1 MPLNKLEN
9 FIKNTDGRTI
19 YVNPNDINATDAISN
34 QGTSLTE
41 PFRTVQRA
49 LIESAR
55 FSYVRGN
62 DNDLIEKT
70 TIVLYPGNH
79 TIDNRPGYG
88 IKTNNIGA
96 AVAVSPTGEEVAPAT
111 VFNLKSDTNFD
122 IESTNNILWHFNSIY
137 GGVVVPRGTSIVG
150 MDLRK
155 TKIRPK
161 YVPNPTDPSVDGSAI
176 FRITGSCYF
185 WQFTIF
191 DGPEN
196 GLVYTDPKDFSLN
209 NQSRPSFSHHKLT
222 GFEYA
227 DGVNPIERF
236 GELTDLQMYYDKLS
250 NAYNEASGRNIDE
263 KFPQDPEG
271 FAPMLPEYQIVGA
284 FATDPIRI
292 ASLISGDGF
301 TPDSV
306 ITVETVIPHGLSTG
320 TPIKI
325 RGVAVSDYN
334 ISTKVAVIISPT
346 SFTYP
351 LAFVRPELPARP
363 SVSSATVTVETDTV
377 TGASPYIFNVSM
389 RSVWGINGMLA
400 DGAKAT
406 GFRSMVVAQFTAIS
420 LQKDDRAFVKYNDQ
434 SRRYN
439 GINVST
445 TVRGAE
451 LSAESS
457 STNSATV
464 YHLDPRAVY
473 RPEWETTHIKMS
485 NDAVI
490 QIVSVFAIGFNQHFA
505 AVNGADASITNSN
518 SNFGQFALLSIGFK
532 NDAFAKDDTG
542 FVTQVITPKT
552 AYNPSE
558 DEISRIGWV
567 NIDFDITRT
576 QAIPAQLY
584 LLGYTNK
591 EDRPPFINQGFRL
604 GANNEEVLYQE
615 TAASGD
621 KQASIFM
628 VDNLISGANRA
639 AFGTNIAVKS
649 YPVLA
654 GPGQGPTSGS
664 TLTLP
669 PHGLLNGETIRV
681 FSANADLPE
690 NMEEGQ
696 LYYANVVDTENIRI
710 STSESNALNDIFL
723 EIFGGT
729 ELRVESRVNDKSAGE
744 PGHPMQFDDIVG
756 NWFVHTNSN
765 SELYQYIILNP
776 TSQEGFDFVSYY
788 LRASDN
794 RSLDDKLYRLRYVI
808 PKETSN
814 AKPPTPGYVIQ
825 SSSTTG
831 ARNNDDFDLTTLTF
845 RDYEYDRNPRY
856 IVDCNYIPITAEI
869 EVRSQIPH
877 QLSVGDKINTLNI
890 TSTKNP
896 DAVDGRGYDGEF
908 LVTRVDNA
916 RVFRY
921 SSTDIKGF
929 TRDLIGDLFTNDTN
943 DRNILLPR
951 FQRKDNQTDVFVY
964 RIEEIVAFTE
974 GVRDGIYHL
983 FCVNGSNAVTETFTK
998 RNYNQPI
1005 EDLYPQLDTDN
1016 INNNPA
1022 SSVTFAARAPLGKV
1036 SIDNKQTSIT
1046 RETIDKLTKS
1056 QNENVIELV
1065 TEGASETV
1073 IEFQRE
1079 HQYNGVYNY
1088 TTLNGGSGYTD
1099 GTYYNVKLLTDGIFW
1114 DGASAEVTVIAGSV
1128 TELVIMDPGS
1138 GYKAGDTLFL
1148 DPSGLGP
1155 GGGATVS
1162 ISASDIESSIG
1173 FIAQFTGGG
1182 VLNPD
1187 SFAPIIDVPSAS
1199 SITVHNESIAG
1210 VTTSMYVLTTDS
1222 GTDITSTQFDAASG
1236 ITTFTTNSTTG
1247 FGLQRG
1253 NSFVVFD
1260 VDGKNLGKYYV
1271 SAVPVPSTVTAVTN
1285 ADVSSAVTLGKC
1297 GYDDNDANTGPGGEN
1312 IGVRGVAAFDLGI
1325 FYLVDGSGTDNQL
1338 TLSANDGG
1346 VTGSVAQK
1354 LPLGRYLQLGSEIVR
1369 IASTSFDGLNL
1380 NIVTVIRG
1388 ALGTSVINHPVGTK
1402 VRAIKPLAIELRRPS
1417 ILRASGHTFEYLGYG
1432 PGNYSTALPQLQ
1444 VRQLPDDEV
1453 YLVQAQEL
1461 SCGQVVY
1468 TGMSDNGDFYIGN
1481 TKYSATSGTQITFD
1495 VPIPT
1500 IAGQN
1505 ASNNNVVFDE
1515 VIINR
1520 RLFVAG
1526 GDANEVLSQ
1535 FDGPVKFTETVNLES
1550 SLGVTGNS
1558 SLNTLSILSTLNSVS
1573 LDNGGALTVRGGA
1586 AIAKDLYVGG
1596 DVELTDLTVNGNLD
1610 VLGDAEFGQDVDIV
1624 GAVDIG
1630 ETLTVGG
1637 NFTGNGAT
1645 NQFNGTL
1652 GVTGDADFDSDV
1664 NIDGSVDIGN
1674 DLDVDGNLVVNG
1686 STNAINGNLT
1696 VTGNITMTRTDRDLY
1711 TNGII
1716 AVSGS
1721 SQMDL
1726 WRNQVNNSADI
1737 SIGGSGNQAK
1747 VIFNT
1752 TKLGTGEGGSDGIA
1766 SSDGGVDIKGSL
1778 VVRDKVIAKEFVGDG
1793 LGKPGS
1799 IIMWGGNATENNEQT
1814 PGSIPKGYLL
1824 CNGRSLS
1831 KNAYPKLYRAIRG
1844 THGETSTTFRIPDL
1858 RERFIVGAGGNN
1870 PNVTQVNGYNIA
1882 GTGGGNFVQLTTA
1895 QIPAHN
1901 HSINQRSVAHTHDVS
1916 GTTSQYNWRHSHS
1929 GTANTQGAHGH
1940 TLQSQGDHTH
1950 PQDFQPA
1957 GGHSHGYTRTSGSS
1971 GGREN
1976 GDNNVV
1982 AELNNFNSGT
1992 NNNGTHA
1999 HPLTLFPNGR
2009 HRHSVEGGSGNHQH
2023 PVSTDSRGEQHSHQW
2038 SGTSTSN
2045 PITHNHTANDTGGGQ
2060 THENRP
2066 PYMALCYIIQYK

>member
-9 FIKNTDGRTI
+9 FIKNTDGRTL
-19 YVNPNDINATDAISN
+19 YVNPADLNATDSISN

-41 PFRTVQRA
+41 PFRTIQRA
-49 LIESAR
+49 LIEAAR

-70 TIVLYPGNH
+70 TIVLYPGDH

-88 IKTNNIGA
+88 IKQDSNGA
-96 AVAVSPTGEEVAPAT
+96 AVAVSPTGLEVAPST

-161 YVPNPTDPSVDGSAI
+161 YVPNPTDRTVGGTAI
-176 FRITGSCYF
+176 FRVTGTCYF

-191 DGPEN
+191 DGAET

-222 GFEYA
+222 AFEYA
-227 DGVNPIERF
+227 DGVTPIQRF
-236 GELTDLQMYYDKLS
+236 GELTDLDMYYDKLS
-250 NAYNEASGRNIDE
+250 NAYNEASGRPIDE
-263 KFPQDPEG
+263 KFPEDPEG
-271 FAPMLPEYQIVGA
+271 FAPMRPEFEIVGA

-306 ITVETVIPHGLSTG
+306 ITVDTVIPNQLSSG

-334 ISTKVAVIISPT
+334 ISTKVATIISPT
-346 SFTYP
+346 RFTYT

-439 GINVST
+439 GINVSQ

-451 LSAESS
+451 LAAESS

-473 RPEWETTHIKMS
+473 RPGWETTHIQMS

-505 AVNGADASITNSN
+505 ALNGADASITNSN

-532 NDAFAKDDTG
+532 NDAFAKDDRG

-558 DEISRIGWV
+558 DEIARIGWV
-567 NIDFDITRT
+567 NIDFELTRT
-576 QAIPAQLY
+576 EAIPGQLY
-584 LLGYTNK
+584 LLGYSNK

-604 GANNEEVLYQE
+604 GANNSEVLYQE
-615 TAASGD
+615 TAVSGP
-621 KQASIFM
+621 QEASIYM
-628 VDNLISGANRA
+628 VDNLIDGNSRA
-639 AFGTNIAVKS
+639 AVGTNVAKKL

-669 PHGLLNGETIRV
+669 VHGLLNGETIRM
-681 FSANADLPE
+681 FSATADLPE
-690 NMEEGQ
+690 NIEEGQ

-710 STSESNALNDIFL
+710 STSESNALNNIFL
-723 EIFGGT
+723 EMFGG
-729 ELRVESRVNDKSAGE
+729 EQLRIESSVNDKAAGE

-765 SELYQYIILNP
+765 SKLYQYIVNNP
-776 TSQEGFDFVSYY
+776 TTSEGIDFVTYY
-788 LRASDN
+788 LRTSDN

-808 PKETSN
+808 PKETIN

-831 ARNNDDFDLTTLTF
+831 ARNNDDFTTNNLTF

-856 IVDCNYIPITAEI
+856 IVDCNFIPVTSEV

-877 QLSVGDKINTLNI
+877 QLSVGDKINTVNI

-921 SSTDIKGF
+921 SSTDVGGF

-951 FQRKDNQTDVFVY
+951 FQRKNNQIDVFVY

-983 FCVNGSNAVTETFTK
+983 FCVNGSNTVTETFTQ

-1016 INNNPA
+1016 VANNPP
-1022 SSVTFAARAPLGKV
+1022 SSVTFASRAPLGKV
-1036 SIDNKQTSIT
+1036 QIDNKQTSIT
-1046 RETIDKLTKS
+1046 RETIDKLTKNS
-1056 QNENVIELV
+1056 NENVISLV
-1065 TEGASETV
+1065 TEGTSETV
-1073 IEFQRE
+1073 IDFTRE
-1079 HQYNGVYNY
+1079 HKFNGVYSY
-1088 TTLNGGSGYTD
+1088 TSLSGGSGYTD
-1099 GTYYNVKLLTDGIFW
+1099 GIYYNVKLLTGGIQW
-1114 DGASAEVTVIAGSV
+1114 NGGSAKVTVISGSV
-1128 TELVIMDPGS
+1128 TDLVIMDPGS
-1138 GYKAGDTLFL
+1138 GNKAGDILFL
-1148 DPSGLGP
+1148 DPIDMGP
-1155 GGGATVS
+1155 GGGAT
-1162 ISASDIESSIG
+1162 ITIGADDIESSIG

-1187 SFAPIIDVPSAS
+1187 SFAPIVDVPSS
-1199 SITVHNESIAG
+1199 TSIVVKNVS
-1210 VTTSMYVLTTDS
+1210 VSPLTTSMYVVATDS
-1222 GTDITSTQFDAASG
+1222 GSPITSYTFDEATQMSTFN
-1236 ITTFTTNSTTG
+1236 TTAENG

-1253 NSFVVFD
+1253 NSFVTFD
-1260 VDGKNLGKYYV
+1260 AEGDPLGKYYV
-1271 SAVPVPSTVTAVTN
+1271 SASPVPTTITAVTGIELGGIS
-1285 ADVSSAVTLGKC
+1285 VVGKC

-1312 IGVRGVAAFDLGI
+1312 VGVRGTAPFDLGI
-1325 FYLVDGSGTDNQL
+1325 FFLIGNSGTGNVI
-1338 TLSANDGG
+1338 TVAANDGG
-1346 VTGSVAQK
+1346 VSGKVAQK
-1354 LPLGRYLQLGSEIVR
+1354 LPLGRYLQLGSEIIRVS
-1369 IASTSFDGLNL
+1369 STSFEGLDL
-1380 NIVTVIRG
+1380 NTVTVIRG
-1388 ALGTSVINHPVGTK
+1388 ALGTSVINHPSGSK
-1402 VRAIKPLAIELRRPS
+1402 IRAINPLAIELRRPS

-1432 PGNYSTALPQLQ
+1432 PGNYSTSLPQLQ
-1444 VRQLPDDEV
+1444 VRQLPDQEV
-1453 YLVQAQEL
+1453 YLVQSQEL

-1500 IAGQN
+1500 VAGQD

-1550 SLGVTGNS
+1550 SLGVTGS
-1558 SLNTLSILSTLNSVS
+1558 TSLNTLSILSTLNSIS

-1596 DVELTDLTVNGNLD
+1596 NVELTDLTVTGDLD
-1610 VLGDAEFGQDVDIV
+1610 V
-1624 GAVDIG
+1624 
-1630 ETLTVGG
+1630 GG
-1637 NFTGNGAT
+1637 
-1645 NQFNGTL
+1645 
-1652 GVTGDADFDSDV
+1652 TGDFGDDV
-1664 NIDGSVDIGN
+1664 TIDG
-1674 DLDVDGNLVVNG
+1674 DLDVDG
-1686 STNAINGNLT
+1686 SIDINGPANFINGDLT
-1696 VTGNITMTRTDRDLY
+1696 ITGDVLLSRTSDNIY

-1716 AVSGS
+1716 AVNGS
-1721 SQMDL
+1721 SPMNFWL
-1726 WRNQVNNSADI
+1726 NQTNSADI
-1737 SIGGSGNQAK
+1737 SIGGSGNNSK

-1752 TKLGTGEGGSDGIA
+1752 TKPGTGEGGSDDIA
-1766 SSDGGVDIKGSL
+1766 NSDGGVDIKGSL

-1799 IIMWGGNATENNEQT
+1799 ILMWGGNTTENNEQT

-1831 KNAYPKLYRAIRG
+1831 KTTYAKLYKAIRG

-1870 PNVTQVNGYNIA
+1870 PNVGGVSGYPNT
-1882 GTGGGNFVQLTTA
+1882 GTGGANTVTLTTT
-1895 QIPAHN
+1895 QMPSHKHPIDNNSIP
-1901 HSINQRSVAHTHDVS
+1901 HTHDVS
-1916 GTTSQYNWRHSHS
+1916 GNTSPIDWRHNHPAGASPAGSHGHPITAVGNHSHS
-1929 GTANTQGAHGH
+1929 GSATGGPHRHQVVNSAIFTGTG
-1940 TLQSQGDHTH
+1940 SQGDGPSFPTYDNR
-1950 PQDFQPA
+1950 PQDTPFGQ
-1957 GGHSHGYTRTSGSS
+1957 GGHNHGVALNPNGGHNHPIGS
-1971 GGREN
+1971 N
-1976 GDNNVV
+1976 GD
-1982 AELNNFNSGT
+1982 
-1992 NNNGTHA
+1992 
-1999 HPLTLFPNGR
+1999 
-2009 HRHSVEGGSGNHQH
+2009 
-2023 PVSTDSRGEQHSHQW
+2023 HSHTITTETAGTQQSLSW
-2038 SGTSTSN
+2038 SDTSTSQA
-2045 PITHNHTANDTGGGQ
+2045 ITHNHNSNNIGGGGS
-2060 THENRP
+2060 HENRP